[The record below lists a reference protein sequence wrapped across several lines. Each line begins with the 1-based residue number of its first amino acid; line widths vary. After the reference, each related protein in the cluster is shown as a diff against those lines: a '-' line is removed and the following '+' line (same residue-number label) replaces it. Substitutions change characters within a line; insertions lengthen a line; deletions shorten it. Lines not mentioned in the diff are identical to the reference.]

1 MAVAAATI
9 LHYNY
14 TKMFIIL
21 FVVVWSSQYTR
32 SVPIVSSQGHHTID
46 ITNTPSLTTQHN
58 TSPLYH
64 LIGLLQQQLNSI
76 IYSVQQV
83 CVSCSCVTLCVRH
96 TPHRSSMTHNILP
109 GYVLLTLWLK
119 TTP

>member
-32 SVPIVSSQGHHTID
+32 SVPVVSSQGHHTID
-46 ITNTPSLTTQHN
+46 ITNTPSLTTQRN

-83 CVSCSCVTLCVRH
+83 CVLCSCVTLCIRH
-96 TPHRSSMTHNILP
+96 THHR
-109 GYVLLTLWLK
+109 
-119 TTP
+119 